1 MKKPVIGILSLLIFS
16 PSLLVRAQIASKW
29 RARSSAEGKFRI
41 LTPVL
46 LILAVLLSTSVIL
59 AQRSSPPSKTE
70 LAEIT
75 ERGRQL
81 AEYDGAAWH
90 ATDAVLAMK
99 PTEGSVARYLA
110 RKTDSGWVVAFG
122 RLNEKRDR
130 FLIVYDANQGAGPKE
145 FNVKKYDTPKEDT
158 GFYLSAA
165 KAIETA
171 LADFSRENRPYNVAV
186 LPARS
191 GQMYVYVLPAQVEQ
205 GVYPLGGD
213 VRYLVSQDDSRI
225 VEKRRLHKSIIE
237 FATPPETQKPEAG
250 FHTAVLDD
258 VPEDTDVFHV
268 LVRKPSVPEWVATRQ
283 YVYRIETDGAINYL
297 MTREA
302 FMKIKDK

>member
-1 MKKPVIGILSLLIFS
+1 MKKLVIGILSPLTSAPS
-16 PSLLVRAQIASKW
+16 PLARAQIASKW
-29 RARSSAEGKFRI
+29 KERSSAEGKFRI
-41 LTPVL
+41 LTPVW
-46 LILAVLLSTSVIL
+46 LILAGLLSAPVIL

-75 ERGRQL
+75 GRGRQL

-99 PTEGSVARYLA
+99 PAEGSVARYIA
-110 RKTDSGWVVAFG
+110 RKTDGGWVVAFG

-130 FLIVYDANQGAGPKE
+130 FLIVYEANQGAGPKE
-145 FNVKKYDTPKEDT
+145 FNVKKYDTLKEDT

-165 KAIETA
+165 KAIEAT
-171 LADFSRENRPYNVAV
+171 LADFSGENRPYNVAV
-186 LPARS
+186 LPAKS
-191 GQMYVYVLPAQVEQ
+191 GQIYVYLLPAQVEQ

-225 VEKRRLHKSIIE
+225 VEKRQLHKSIIE

-283 YVYRIETDGAINYL
+283 YVYRIETDGSINYL

-302 FMKIKDK
+302 FMKTKDK